1 MRKNLYTDPDFAK
14 TYEADKKAGG
24 ADFVEMRNREI
35 VALIAYLQ
43 RLGTDIK
50 VNHSETRSK
59 LNIMLK
65 FVKNH
70 MESITGIEI
79 YPIISLL
86 IFFTFFVVL
95 FWWVFTA
102 KKDYIKTVSNLPL
115 DNQNQTE
122 L

>member
-1 MRKNLYTDPDFAK
+1 
-14 TYEADKKAGG
+14 
-24 ADFVEMRNREI
+24 
-35 VALIAYLQ
+35 
-43 RLGTDIK
+43 
-50 VNHSETRSK
+50 
-59 LNIMLK
+59 MLK

-79 YPIISLL
+79 YPMISLL
-86 IFFTFFVVL
+86 IFFAFFVVL

-102 KKDYIKTVSNLPL
+102 KKDYITEVSNIPL